1 MSEANTTVLVA
12 DDDSTIRRN
21 LVRLLQSEGYRTIEA
36 ADGDEALAGV
46 QANNPDAVLLDLKM
60 PGRDGLKV
68 LAELQPLLA
77 DLPVIVITALGGSA
91 AAIEAMR
98 RGAYDY
104 LSKPFDLDEVLL
116 TLKRA
121 LRQRALA
128 IEVKALRA
136 RTKQNAGETQDGY
149 DDEPELIGRSAAM
162 LEVFKSIGLAAA
174 MDAPVLIV
182 GESGTGKELVA
193 AALHRHSSRTAGPL
207 IRVNCGAL
215 PDGLVESELFGHE
228 KGAFTG
234 ADRQKPGRFERA
246 AGGTLFLDEVGEL
259 PLSAQ
264 TKILRVLQQREFERV
279 GGTETLR
286 TDARV
291 ISATHR
297 DLSREVAAGRF
308 REDLFYRLNVARIV
322 ILPLRERPEDIGPL
336 AEYILRR
343 LEQRHGWREL
353 SLSPQA
359 LQSIRERPWPGN
371 VRQLENAL
379 ARAAIAA
386 RGRAILPEHLD
397 ADDPAQVDFP
407 VAEVPNEPLPLRA
420 LLADVERRRSR
431 VPCWPAAAT
440 APGPPNALASAV
452 ASSSTRSASTTLWSL
467 RPDARSLQRGA
478 VVTRRSTIPSIGSS
492 ATCLVC
498 LTVVVALGRE
508 YVQGI
513 GDEETTTGIPDARPV
528 GSPGSSFSP
537 STRVQPTGSDRS
549 LRAGRPGWSPTQAPH
564 RSGLAHHAPPGSS
577 LMTSLRC
584 ATGCGPLVVWV
595 SRSVAPV
602 EGSPTRGS
610 RHRGGAARASV
621 ARSFSLPPGIPGDW
635 GSYR

>member
-353 SLSPQA
+353 SLSPRHCSRFGNDHGRETSA
-359 LQSIRERPWPGN
+359 NWRTPWRAPRLPRGAGPSCPNTSMPTIRHKLTSPWRKSL
-371 VRQLENAL
+371 VSRC
-379 ARAAIAA
+379 RC
-386 RGRAILPEHLD
+386 
-397 ADDPAQVDFP
+397 
-407 VAEVPNEPLPLRA
+407 VPCWPTSNGA
-420 LLADVERRRSR
+420 RSR

-528 GSPGSSFSP
+528 ALP
-537 STRVQPTGSDRS
+537 
-549 LRAGRPGWSPTQAPH
+549 APA
-564 RSGLAHHAPPGSS
+564 SVPPPGSS
-577 LMTSLRC
+577 RRGQTAACGVRPSL
-584 ATGCGPLVVWV
+584 
-595 SRSVAPV
+595 
-602 EGSPTRGS
+602 
-610 RHRGGAARASV
+610 
-621 ARSFSLPPGIPGDW
+621 
-635 GSYR
+635 